1 VTAELLRRAAAKIRE
16 TAAAS
21 YPGPWRWDENYG
33 RDGDTGLALTND
45 AGDEVV
51 GAYNYH
57 CCDFRDD
64 PTVRDQEKAHI
75 ALWSPDVA
83 LIVASWL
90 DASANAIG
98 QMHDL
103 LEFAALRDELDGT
116 SEASRNPDHADVQQF
131 FAEGHPV
138 SIARLILQE
147 QP

>member
-1 VTAELLRRAAAKIRE
+1 MTAELLRRAAAKIRE
-16 TAAAS
+16 TATAS

-83 LIVASWL
+83 ELMADWLGDIANHWEQVARHAEDPDDPVDDDGWRLEDTL
-90 DASANAIG
+90 DSY
-98 QMHDL
+98 
-103 LEFAALRDELDGT
+103 ALTL
-116 SEASRNPDHADVQQF
+116 
-131 FAEGHPV
+131 
-138 SIARLILQE
+138 ARRILGE